1 MAAEQRKCP
10 YCGMPMAAD
19 QRSCPDCGNPY
30 PFDDDAPA
38 EPPTGPFRPQRADIS
53 RGAAGGGGGGGVAAS
68 APPGGPRAS
77 RRGNGLL
84 EAIAPYRTALVL
96 ATVLI
101 LIVVVAYVLF
111 SVVMSFFGE
120 RRPDPST
127 LPTPGAGPALV
138 PPLGASPVVGASPS
152 PGAGSGTLLSP
163 AASPSP
169 SSAPGVKMKIA
180 RTENQGANMR
190 QRPSTT
196 APVVKVLPEGTGVEV
211 IGGDT
216 NAEGR
221 NWRNIRES
229 GGQTG
234 WVASE
239 LLMPE

>member
-10 YCGMPMAAD
+10 YCGMSMAAD

-30 PFDDDAPA
+30 PFDDDAPP
-38 EPPTGPFRPQRADIS
+38 EPATGPFRPQRADLS
-53 RGAAGGGGGGGVAAS
+53 RGGGGAGGGAAAS
-68 APPGGPRAS
+68 AQPGGPRPPVRS
-77 RRGNGLL
+77 GGVL

-127 LPTPGAGPALV
+127 LPTPVAGPVLV
-138 PPLGASPVVGASPS
+138 PPLGASPIPGASPS
-152 PGAGSGTLLSP
+152 PAAGTVISP
-163 AASPSP
+163 GASPSP
-169 SSAPGVKMKIA
+169 SIAPGVKMKIA
-180 RTENQGANMR
+180 QTENQGANMR

-196 APVVKVLPEGTGVEV
+196 APVLKTLSEGTVVEV

>member
-10 YCGMPMAAD
+10 YCGMSMAAD

-30 PFDDDAPA
+30 PFDDEAPP
-38 EPPTGPFRPQRADIS
+38 EPQTGPFRPQRADIS
-53 RGAAGGGGGGGVAAS
+53 RGGGGGGGAAAS
-68 APPGGPRAS
+68 AAPGAPRPS
-77 RRGNGLL
+77 GRRGGGVL

-127 LPTPGAGPALV
+127 LPTPVAGPVLV
-138 PPLGASPVVGASPS
+138 PPLGASPVPGASPS
-152 PGAGSGTLLSP
+152 PGTGTGAVISP

-169 SSAPGVKMKIA
+169 GSAPGVKMKIA

-196 APVVKVLPEGTGVEV
+196 APVMKTLAEGTVVEV